1 MSVNCRGS
9 KSNSWLEAKHLF
21 AHWLPRGVPGFP
33 SCLLP
38 EPGGSHPSMGTGTL
52 MVWDRPSVPIMFTC
66 HCVAVTLTPRVE
78 LYVLGSC
85 PCFAGGKL
93 SPEMKKPLP
102 HGGSSL
108 QGRGSRCVLKPAQ
121 VGPLPQRQGN
131 EGEQCPRSGPRG
143 RGRGMI
149 RALCTRERGRL
160 RGVAACS
167 RQRLPVSLLV
177 ARARPFRAWPFP
189 LGARS
194 NLELRFPSFI
204 PLFLSSILC
213 PGSGHTHVHL

>member
-1 MSVNCRGS
+1 MPIGCRGREPEGARVS
-9 KSNSWLEAKHLF
+9 VLSPSSAWRESPSHGNWDTDGLGSAR
-21 AHWLPRGVPGFP
+21 RGQSLRCAF
-33 SCLLP
+33 
-38 EPGGSHPSMGTGTL
+38 
-52 MVWDRPSVPIMFTC
+52 MFTF
-66 HCVAVTLTPRVE
+66 HCVAVTHTPRVE
-78 LYVLGSC
+78 LCVLGLC

-102 HGGSSL
+102 HGGGSL
-108 QGRGSRCVLKPAQ
+108 QGRISRCVLKPTQ

-131 EGEQCPRSGPRG
+131 EGEQYPRGGPRG
-143 RGRGMI
+143 QGRAMI

-160 RGVAACS
+160 RGVATCS
-167 RQRLPVSLLV
+167 RQSPPVSLLA
-177 ARARPFRAWPFP
+177 ARAGLFRAWRFP

-204 PLFLSSILC
+204 PLFLFSILC